1 MYLAGTACAQQRVQT
16 VLRVCMQGVCVQVM
30 GVPSDVY
37 KDVGKSLAWPF
48 PPTLFV
54 HMRRDQR
61 TAAAVTRDIAALKAE
76 VRWQCRH
83 LSNNPFI
90 NL

>member
-1 MYLAGTACAQQRVQT
+1 
-16 VLRVCMQGVCVQVM
+16 MQIM
-30 GVPSDVY
+30 GVPIDVY

-61 TAAAVTRDIAALKAE
+61 TAAAVTRDIAALQAE
-76 VRWQCRH
+76 VRW
-83 LSNNPFI
+83 
-90 NL
+90 